1 IIARRAAHAG
11 SFQFGQIAAE
21 AETLRS
27 DLAAHSSALQVDLAG
42 SYRRRKEIVHDLDL
56 LVATKKPEAVT
67 KFFVSH
73 PLVESVIA
81 KGPTKSSV
89 RLRSGVQCD
98 LRVVTT
104 AEYPFA
110 LAYFTGNKEHNI
122 EMRSRALQRGWTLNE
137 YRLAPIPVDPKAK
150 KKRMAKKI
158 PNVRDEADLY
168 SAVDLGFIPPELREN
183 CGEFKAAERHALPKL
198 IEKENLRGT

>member
-1 IIARRAAHAG
+1 MPSPDAHRTPVHFNWARWQLRLKRCD
-11 SFQFGQIAAE
+11 QIWLR
-21 AETLRS
+21 TKQLCKLRS
-27 DLAAHSSALQVDLAG
+27 LGVIDGEKKSSTISICWWQQKN
-42 SYRRRKEIVHDLDL
+42 RKPLRNSS
-56 LVATKKPEAVT
+56 
-67 KFFVSH
+67 FSH

-81 KGPTKSSV
+81 QGPTKSSV

-137 YRLAPIPVDPKAK
+137 YRLALV
-150 KKRMAKKI
+150 
-158 PNVRDEADLY
+158 PNSEMVGSSIYRYRIRRRYQKE
-168 SAVDLGFIPPELREN
+168 
-183 CGEFKAAERHALPKL
+183 
-198 IEKENLRGT
+198 EKVTK

>member
-1 IIARRAAHAG
+1 MLSVLCAAG
-11 SFQFGQIAAE
+11 
-21 AETLRS
+21 T
-27 DLAAHSSALQVDLAG
+27 ALQVEIAG

-56 LVATKKPEAVT
+56 LVATREPESVT
-67 KFFVSH
+67 KFFISH

-81 KGPTKSSV
+81 QGPTKSSV

-98 LRVVTT
+98 LRVVST

-137 YRLAPIPVDPKAK
+137 YRLVKLPVDPKAK
-150 KKRMAKKI
+150 KKIRPKPI
-158 PNVRDEADLY
+158 PSVRDEADLY
-168 SAVDLGFIPPELREN
+168 GAVDLDFVPPELR
-183 CGEFKAAERHALPKL
+183 
-198 IEKENLRGT
+198 

>member
-1 IIARRAAHAG
+1 
-11 SFQFGQIAAE
+11 
-21 AETLRS
+21 
-27 DLAAHSSALQVDLAG
+27 QVEIAG

-56 LVATKKPEAVT
+56 LVATKEPEAVT
-67 KFFVSH
+67 KYFVSH

-81 KGPTKSSV
+81 QGPTKSSV

-137 YRLAPIPVDPKAK
+137 YRLAPLSLDPKGAK
-150 KKRMAKKI
+150 KKKSPSKI
-158 PNVRDEADLY
+158 PSVRDEADLY
-168 SAVDLGFIPPELREN
+168 RAVDLDFIPPELREN
-183 CGEFKAAERHALPKL
+183 CGEFEAAEQQSLPK
-198 IEKENLRGT
+198 

>member
-1 IIARRAAHAG
+1 
-11 SFQFGQIAAE
+11 
-21 AETLRS
+21 
-27 DLAAHSSALQVDLAG
+27 
-42 SYRRRKEIVHDLDL
+42 
-56 LVATKKPEAVT
+56 
-67 KFFVSH
+67 SH

-81 KGPTKSSV
+81 QGPTKSSV

-137 YRLAPIPVDPKAK
+137 YRLALLPVDTNAK
-150 KKRMAKKI
+150 KEKTSNKI
-158 PNVRDEADLY
+158 PSGRYKGDLY
-168 SAVDLGFIPPELREN
+168 TPSDLPFLPPQITESSLYITPS
-183 CGEFKAAERHALPKL
+183 HLTSL
-198 IEKENLRGT
+198 